1 VALERIEVR
10 RVVTRLKIT
19 ELDFRRQVIG
29 LAEMLGWDHVGFRA
43 AQTVHGWRTPV
54 TGTLGKGWPDLT
66 LVRVRDRRLIFAE
79 LKSAKGRTSPDQDR
93 VLDVLRC
100 LEYDAAPAPRIEVFV
115 WHDTDLNAIVEVLR

>member
-1 VALERIEVR
+1 M
-10 RVVTRLKIT
+10 TRLKVT

-29 LAEMLGWDHVGFRA
+29 IAEILGWEHVGFRA

-66 LVRVRDRRLIFAE
+66 LVRRRDRRLIFAE
-79 LKSAKGRTSPDQDR
+79 LKARGRKTSPDQDR
-93 VLDVLRC
+93 VLDVLRS

-115 WHDTDLNAIVEVLR
+115 WQEGDIEAIAQVLL

>member
-1 VALERIEVR
+1 MP
-10 RVVTRLKIT
+10 LKVS

-29 LAEMLGWDHVGFRA
+29 LAEMLGWEHVGFRA

-66 LVRVRDRRLIFAE
+66 LVRKRDRRLIFAE
-79 LKSAKGRTSPDQDR
+79 LKAKTGKVSPDQLR

-100 LEYDAAPAPRIEVFV
+100 LEHDEPPAPRIEVFI
-115 WHDTDLNAIVEVLR
+115 WHEGDINAIAEVLR